1 MAASEQM
8 QAKLPENLVQETET
22 EQLENFGR
30 ANFIA
35 TGLMIILKSK
45 LEYHAIRS
53 INYWFAEWL
62 WPIYTIPT

>member
-8 QAKLPENLVQETET
+8 QAKLPENPVQETET

-53 INYWFAEWL
+53 IKYWFVE
-62 WPIYTIPT
+62 

>member
-53 INYWFAEWL
+53 INYWFAE
-62 WPIYTIPT
+62 

>member
-8 QAKLPENLVQETET
+8 QAKLPENPVQETET

-35 TGLMIILKSK
+35 TGLMIILKNK

-53 INYWFAEWL
+53 IKYWFVE
-62 WPIYTIPT
+62 

>member
-8 QAKLPENLVQETET
+8 QAKLPENPVQETET

-53 INYWFAEWL
+53 IKYWFAE
-62 WPIYTIPT
+62 

>member
-8 QAKLPENLVQETET
+8 QAKLPENPVQETET

-45 LEYHAIRS
+45 LECHAIRS
-53 INYWFAEWL
+53 IKYWFVE
-62 WPIYTIPT
+62 

>member
-8 QAKLPENLVQETET
+8 QAKLPENPVQETKT

-30 ANFIA
+30 ANFIT

-53 INYWFAEWL
+53 IKYWLKSE
-62 WPIYTIPT
+62 TRSN